1 MIISFKISKHQFRR
15 KTYHICTWLII
26 TNEWT
31 LTRREN
37 VFRWNVRTPQR
48 VRYGNASHRLV
59 QASLRVPLL
68 SPRISSNGFRQ
79 PRCMEIGDRSRPWV
93 DRSYTTRCAS
103 TAPSLITNPLLIA
116 FKWDDVPW
124 MAAFRVVR
132 KKEEEE
138 VEVSTP
144 RWSKSLLR
152 IVDRSP
158 P

>member
-1 MIISFKISKHQFRR
+1 MIISFKISKHPISSKNISYLHLAHHYQWMNLN
-15 KTYHICTWLII
+15 KK
-26 TNEWT
+26 
-31 LTRREN
+31 RECISFEHLN
-37 VFRWNVRTPQR
+37 VFVT
-48 VRYGNASHRLV
+48 ATRLV

-144 RWSKSLLR
+144 RWSKFLLR